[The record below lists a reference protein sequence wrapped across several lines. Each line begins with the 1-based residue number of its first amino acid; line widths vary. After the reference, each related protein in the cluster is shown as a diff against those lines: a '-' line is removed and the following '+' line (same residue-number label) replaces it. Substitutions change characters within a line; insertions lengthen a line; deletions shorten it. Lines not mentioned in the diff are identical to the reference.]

1 MRPAL
6 SFILPFSFPALRNVT
21 EKKNITVSFV
31 SAKAKVHLLSSKG
44 FQQLAA
50 GQADQRFAETT
61 DKPQGVFQIEV
72 LPVDADGIFYRVIA

>member
-6 SFILPFSFPALRNVT
+6 SFILPFSFPALRNVA
-21 EKKNITVSFV
+21 EKKTSPSVFV

-50 GQADQRFAETT
+50 GQADEWLAETT
-61 DKPQGVFQIEV
+61 DKPQGVVQIEG
-72 LPVDADGIFYRVIA
+72 LPVDADGILYRVIA